1 MGVVSLEDGNGKWE
15 ERKEW
20 GKGGGRIRPDL
31 RSCFRDDGEA
41 TVVVG
46 ESDPGYF
53 SEGGEGCC
61 ELCRHELVNGRSDGD
76 KSHLR
81 RSECSVRKS

>member
-1 MGVVSLEDGNGKWE
+1 VGVVSLEDGNG
-15 ERKEW
+15 EW
-20 GKGGGRIRPDL
+20 GGEEGKEGRIRPDL

-61 ELCRHELVNGRSDGD
+61 EFCRHELANDRSDGD
-76 KSHLR
+76 KSAL
-81 RSECSVRKS
+81 EKV